1 MPQLEAPFEYDSLAV
16 SREVDIMIV
25 RIDTASP
32 MNGVTRRFVDEL
44 RDLAAELRADDSIR
58 AVALTGTNGVYS
70 AGADLDGLA
79 GDEGDATRLR
89 YLAGT
94 LHDAIV
100 ALVGL
105 EVPLVTAVNGVAAGG
120 GFGLAILGD
129 IVIISDD
136 ARLEFA
142 YPRIGLT
149 GDAGSTFFLP
159 RLVGLRRARE
169 IALRDEPIAPDE
181 AVDLGLASE
190 VVPAEE
196 LESRRRAVTEELA
209 AGPTRAYGATKR
221 LLLESYDRD
230 LSAQLTAETDAIA
243 AAARTDDYEHGY
255 AAFFGDDDPQFEGR

>member
-1 MPQLEAPFEYDSLAV
+1 MSRLDSPFEYDSLAV
-16 SREVDIMIV
+16 SREADTVTV
-25 RIDTASP
+25 RINTASP

-44 RDLAAELRADDSIR
+44 RDLAAELRADDSVR
-58 AVALTGTNGVYS
+58 AVALTGTDGIYS
-70 AGADLDGLA
+70 AGADLESLA
-79 GDEGDATRLR
+79 GDNGDATRLR

-100 ALVGL
+100 TLVGL
-105 EVPLVTAVNGVAAGG
+105 EAPLVTAVNGVAAGG

-129 IVIISDD
+129 IVLVGDD

-159 RLVGLRRARE
+159 RLVGLRQARE

-181 AVDLGLASE
+181 AVDLGLATE

-196 LESRRRAVTEELA
+196 LESRRQAVTEELA
-209 AGPTRAYGATKR
+209 VGPTRAYGATKR

-230 LSAQLTAETDAIA
+230 LSAQLAAETDAIA
-243 AAARTDDYEHGY
+243 AAARTDDYERGY